1 MTQQRCCVRVSCS
14 GSWPA
19 TKKYACKT
27 GSYLRWREGAAA
39 RQQVRAGFRTDVRQR
54 RVSKRGHNVV
64 VPSAAVV
71 HVPSASGGDMA
82 QDAPSEGYLRMQTG
96 EGHED
101 ALVPKQCM
109 ERDQRE
115 HTAHPTH
122 STSATYTASCH
133 VGPTTKCERQWV
145 GGSEMRCTRVV
156 DGHATYRGPASGR
169 GCGDRGGPQ
178 YSRRLGHNGWTDVQG
193 PQQVYE
199 LNSNGEAHLVII
211 RQLQQPR
218 EGETWSQR
226 AHIAKAN
233 SHEGQSIYIN
243 DKDSR
248 RERTE
253 AHTRTCV
260 ID

>member
-1 MTQQRCCVRVSCS
+1 MCAGGKEQLHDNK
-14 GSWPA
+14 P
-19 TKKYACKT
+19 TK
-27 GSYLRWREGAAA
+27 
-39 RQQVRAGFRTDVRQR
+39 QVRAGFRTDVRQR
-54 RVSKRGHNVV
+54 RVSKQGHNVV

-133 VGPTTKCERQWV
+133 VGPSTKCERQWV

-156 DGHATYRGPASGR
+156 DGHATYRPTAAVPPAEEVVAMAAAPSTAADSDTMAGLMCR
-169 GCGDRGGPQ
+169 DRNRCT
-178 YSRRLGHNGWTDVQG
+178 S
-193 PQQVYE
+193 
-199 LNSNGEAHLVII
+199 
-211 RQLQQPR
+211 
-218 EGETWSQR
+218 
-226 AHIAKAN
+226 
-233 SHEGQSIYIN
+233 
-243 DKDSR
+243 
-248 RERTE
+248 
-253 AHTRTCV
+253 
-260 ID
+260 